1 MNTTERIDRRGL
13 LAAGASAVA
22 GGGGWPWL
30 TEGRAATTA
39 KPKKV
44 AAVVTAYAK
53 GLHADVLLGKI
64 LDGWEQDGGPGPAL
78 ELVSMYLD
86 QFPEKDLARTMSKK
100 FGIPIFDTISGA
112 VTVGGSSIPVDGVIS
127 IGEHGRYP
135 RNAKG
140 QVLYPRRRF
149 FEEITDAFR
158 KYGRVVPVFN
168 DKHLGPVWSDA
179 KWMYDRA
186 KELDVP
192 FMAGS
197 SMTVGYRTPEIK
209 VPMECGIE
217 SAVAIGY
224 SGLDIYGSHTLE
236 FLQCHVERRRGA
248 ETGVKW
254 VQCLQG
260 RAMWKVLDDGLISK
274 ETFDA
279 ALKPLPRLGSGHYVD
294 MRESDRSTLFLFE
307 YNDGLMG
314 AVFMLPE
321 TIHGTSVALKHK
333 GRDKPV
339 ATRFDERT
347 EPSYP
352 HFAWLLKG
360 IERMIHTG
368 KRSYPVERTLLTSG
382 ILDRALTSL
391 QRHQQKLP
399 TPELGIRYQ
408 PVDYPHAPLPALD
421 SAPA

>member
-1 MNTTERIDRRGL
+1 MYAVSHSGPSAQNPETTANVNRRDWLYIASTSLTGTRTL
-13 LAAGASAVA
+13 LSE
-22 GGGGWPWL
+22 
-30 TEGRAATTA
+30 TEGEAAVTT

-64 LDGWEQDGGPGPAL
+64 LEGWEQDGGPGPAL

-86 QFPEKDLARTMSKK
+86 QFPEKDLAWTMSKK
-100 FGIPIFDTISGA
+100 FGIPIFDTIEGA
-112 VTVGGSSIPVDGVIS
+112 VTVGGNSIPVDGVIS

-135 RNAKG
+135 SNAKG
-140 QVLYPRRRF
+140 QVLHPRRRF

-158 KYGRVVPVFN
+158 DYGRVVPDFN
-168 DKHLGPVWSDA
+168 DRHLG
-179 KWMYDRA
+179 
-186 KELDVP
+186 
-192 FMAGS
+192 
-197 SMTVGYRTPEIK
+197 
-209 VPMECGIE
+209 
-217 SAVAIGY
+217 
-224 SGLDIYGSHTLE
+224 
-236 FLQCHVERRRGA
+236 RGA

-260 RAMWKVLDDGLISK
+260 RAMWKVLDEGLIPK
-274 ETFDA
+274 ATFDA
-279 ALKPLPRLGSGHYVD
+279 ALQQLPRQGSEYYVD

-314 AVFMLPE
+314 AAFMLPE
-321 TIHGTSVALKHK
+321 TIAGTSVALQLK
-333 GRDKPV
+333 GQDKPL

-360 IERMIHTG
+360 IERMFHTG
-368 KRSYPVERTLLTSG
+368 QASYPAERTLLTSG

-391 QRHQQKLP
+391 LRHQEKLG

-408 PVDYPHAPLPALD
+408 PVDYPHAPSSRIRTSVVEGGTL
-421 SAPA
+421 S